1 MKWVRIKDG
10 AVFEIIPES
19 ATPVE
24 DWYGADFA
32 AQCVEAPDEV
42 EQRWT
47 YDAKL
52 GTFAAPVE
60 AENPGEPSGDTAR
73 IAALEEELAA
83 LKAAVVRGI
92 ELGTA

>member
-47 YDAKL
+47 YDPET
-52 GTFAAPVE
+52 GTFAAPAP
-60 AENPGEPSGDTAR
+60 AEDHGEPSGDAAR
-73 IAALEEELAA
+73 ITALEEELAA
-83 LKAAVVRGI
+83 LKAAVVRGGG
-92 ELGTA
+92 L